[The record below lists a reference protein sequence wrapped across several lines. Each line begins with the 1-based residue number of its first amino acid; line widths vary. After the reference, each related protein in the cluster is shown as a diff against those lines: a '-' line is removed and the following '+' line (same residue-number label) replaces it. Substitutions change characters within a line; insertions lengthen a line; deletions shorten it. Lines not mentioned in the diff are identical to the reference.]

1 MSDKPKAQVIGQEEL
16 ERLRTLVTDKP
27 GQLSYAHGRSG
38 ALVNPIDRGKM
49 KGQAVEAMH
58 QQTDQQLHQIAEQI
72 QTLAKQY
79 DRIKTRIE
87 LSERVYLA
95 EMSFTPKI
103 GQTYYLYAKQS
114 ERDVLSMLSPDDWG
128 TSGHPYREFL
138 GAMHLLADHTWEVRS

>member
-1 MSDKPKAQVIGQEEL
+1 MSDKPKAQVIGEEEL
-16 ERLRTLVTDKP
+16 ERLRTLVTDRP

-72 QTLAKQY
+72 QTLARQY
-79 DRIKTRIE
+79 DKIKTRIE

-103 GQTYYLYAKQS
+103 GQTYYLYAKQNAG
-114 ERDVLSMLSPDDWG
+114 DVLSMLSPDDWG
-128 TSGHPYREFL
+128 ASGHPYREFL